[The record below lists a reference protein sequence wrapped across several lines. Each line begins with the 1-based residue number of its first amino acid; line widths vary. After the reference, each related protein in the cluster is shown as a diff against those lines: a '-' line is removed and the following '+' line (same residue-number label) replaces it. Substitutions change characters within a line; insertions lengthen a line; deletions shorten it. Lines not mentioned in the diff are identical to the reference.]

1 VLGEFSILINQFES
15 LSAFAAG
22 STRLSTFRKIRYEP
36 LNSASR
42 DSTSVTTIS
51 SWEKAS
57 LSASKSSTPTE
68 LIKLVVNRL
77 SLNQTFDYDAV
88 ESSPGHPV
96 LRVENL
102 TDSTPDSGRLLV
114 GGK

>member
-1 VLGEFSILINQFES
+1 MN
-15 LSAFAAG
+15 
-22 STRLSTFRKIRYEP
+22 P
-36 LNSASR
+36 LNSTSR

-57 LSASKSSTPTE
+57 LSTSKSSTPTE

-77 SLNQTFDYDAV
+77 SLNQTFDDDAV
-88 ESSPGHPV
+88 ESSPSHPV

-102 TDSTPDSGRLLV
+102 TGTTPDSGRLLI
-114 GGK
+114 GGKLINGDVDTNSMKTNRIHGWHKFIYHARTVF